1 MSQPK
6 FYKKQVIGNGVDP
19 ERPFRQITLM
29 TTPNKQIWMHVFDN
43 ENEPK
48 IKIKLPLWDAR
59 ALRKALDEAIKA
71 SGEQL

>member
-1 MSQPK
+1 MNEPK
-6 FYKKQVIGNGVDP
+6 YYKKQVIGNGVDP

-29 TTPNKQIWMHVFDN
+29 TTPKNEIWMQIFDD

-48 IKIKLPLWDAR
+48 IKVKLPLWDAR

-71 SGEQL
+71 SGE